1 MLNDAMNMNFLVK
14 KQAVVDLF
22 QLQYAKMQ
30 NDISVLKIKCH
41 EADGLMH
48 KSQHE
53 YLHLLENVAQLQKN
67 LGFFIDNK
75 TYEESF
81 ISINKKYHEYLS
93 NKKAS
98 YELKESLHDKM
109 NLLVIHKRKIDHLN
123 SIIREFQ
130 LIESYKSLD

>member
-22 QLQYAKMQ
+22 QLQYTKMQ
-30 NDISVLKIKCH
+30 NEISVLKIKCH
-41 EADGLMH
+41 EAASLMH

-53 YLHLLENVAQLQKN
+53 YLLLLENVAQLQKN